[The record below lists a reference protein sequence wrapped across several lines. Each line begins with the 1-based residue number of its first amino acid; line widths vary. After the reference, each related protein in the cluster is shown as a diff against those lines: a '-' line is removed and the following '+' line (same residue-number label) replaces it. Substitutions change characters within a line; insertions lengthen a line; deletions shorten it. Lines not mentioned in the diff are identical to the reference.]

1 MVYIV
6 SAQINEGKTQKLL
19 AIYNELKQGDGFVSK
34 KIFLNGKDF
43 IGYEIMRLS
52 TNEKMPLAYKT
63 PYVPSNWDEVYRY
76 GPFSFSNRALE
87 FAERI
92 IDDTTI
98 CNIEPV
104 FIDEIG
110 PLELDG
116 KGFSTLLKK
125 VLKTQKDIYIT
136 VRNHCAADVIE
147 KFKIQNHK
155 TITVKEIE

>member
-6 SAQINEGKTQKLL
+6 SGEINEGKTQKLL

-43 IGYEIMRLS
+43 IGYEIVRLS
-52 TNEKMPLAYKT
+52 TNEKMPLAYKSS
-63 PYVPSNWDEVYRY
+63 YVPSDWDEVYRY
-76 GPFSFSNRALE
+76 GPFSFSKAGFD

-92 IDDTTI
+92 IEDITDHHI
-98 CNIEPV
+98 HPV

-110 PLELDG
+110 PLELQG

-125 VLKTQKDIYIT
+125 VLKTQKDVYIT
-136 VRNHCAADVIE
+136 VRNHCAQDVIKE
-147 KFKIQNHK
+147 FNIQNHK
-155 TITVKEIE
+155 TITAKK